1 MISLNQLEWKSIYI
15 IHSEDQKKKKR
26 QMNKVLE
33 NFSINIKYRVF
44 LLYVSVSLSL
54 HIDRWIYRDIQIDI
68 DIYSIAIQLDRQI
81 HGISEGCEKEK
92 LAKIIFEEIMVE
104 KNPKFMKDH
113 TPKISTYYTSN
124 KLRDPHVDIVK
135 LRELRDRSQVYR

>member
-1 MISLNQLEWKSIYI
+1 MFNKKWDIKNQKFFLNVLTGKQKMISLNQLEWKSIYI

-54 HIDRWIYRDIQIDI
+54 HIDRWIYRDI
-68 DIYSIAIQLDRQI
+68 
-81 HGISEGCEKEK
+81 
-92 LAKIIFEEIMVE
+92 
-104 KNPKFMKDH
+104 
-113 TPKISTYYTSN
+113 
-124 KLRDPHVDIVK
+124 
-135 LRELRDRSQVYR
+135 